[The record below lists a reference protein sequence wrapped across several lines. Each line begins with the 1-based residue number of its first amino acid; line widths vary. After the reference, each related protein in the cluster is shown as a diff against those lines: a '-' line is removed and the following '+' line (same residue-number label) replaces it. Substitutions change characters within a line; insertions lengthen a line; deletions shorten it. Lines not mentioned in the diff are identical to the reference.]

1 MDDFKGHTTPANL
14 EAIEMDNPRCQP
26 DEGQRDATR
35 DRRDMGTDMDRQ
47 DMARL
52 GRTQEVKRRFQYFS
66 MVGYMILLAATWESG
81 LISLVFSLGNGGT
94 GGAIWMTFGSSFGM
108 FVTCLSMAEMASISP
123 TAGGQV
129 ELTSL
134 GFRDSRLTLFFASTI
149 GFQIRFAPPSVQ
161 KPLSYAVGWLCTL
174 GWQTAMPAISYTTAL
189 QIVALINTCNPEY
202 QMHGWHAALLTIAV
216 EVFAILFN
224 IFAINKFQLIEGI
237 VVIIHV
243 FGFLAIIVIFWVMGP
258 RTPAN
263 VTFLTFHDSYG
274 WGSSGLATLV
284 SVVGPVASLIGA
296 DAAVHLAEELKDAA
310 KILPRA
316 MVTSA
321 LINYATAMI
330 MIITLVS
337 GIGSTNNLDDLLSDP
352 TGQPWVAL
360 VRRVTGSKAAT
371 VTLIVLVAFQFFFTA
386 VNEVTT
392 SSRQFWAF
400 ARDKGVPFH
409 PWLSKVSETDG
420 IPRNAVFVTLTT
432 TCLLAMII
440 IGSTTAFNIILSVC
454 NVALVMTYI
463 ICIGTFTAKRCRRE
477 KLPPAQFPLG
487 KLGIWI
493 NLASLCWLAFLAV
506 FLFFPAAPNP
516 TAASM
521 NWAIVIF
528 GGVVTFAFVWYFV
541 RGRHEYMG
549 PVEYIRKD
557 I

>member
-1 MDDFKGHTTPANL
+1 MADL
-14 EAIEMDNPRCQP
+14 EAIEMDDPRCQP

-35 DRRDMGTDMDRQ
+35 DRQDMGTYMDRQ

-52 GRTQEVKRRFQYFS
+52 GRIQEVKRRFQYFS
-66 MVGYMILLAATWESG
+66 MVGYMMLLAATWESG

-123 TAGGQV
+123 TAGGTSLHGLDIFV
-129 ELTSL
+129 LLTSNQYHWV
-134 GFRDSRLTLFFASTI
+134 SE
-149 GFQIRFAPPSVQ
+149 FAPPSVQ

-202 QMHGWHAALLTIAV
+202 QTHGWHAALLTIAV

-263 VTFLTFHDSYG
+263 VTFFTFQDSYG

-296 DAAVHLAEELKDAA
+296 DAAVHLAEELK
-310 KILPRA
+310 
-316 MVTSA
+316 
-321 LINYATAMI
+321 
-330 MIITLVS
+330 
-337 GIGSTNNLDDLLSDP
+337 
-352 TGQPWVAL
+352 
-360 VRRVTGSKAAT
+360 
-371 VTLIVLVAFQFFFTA
+371 VAFQFFFTA

-392 SSRQFWAF
+392 SSRQLWAF

-409 PWLSKVSETDG
+409 TWLSKVSGTDG

-454 NVALVMTYI
+454 NVALVITYI

-477 KLPPAQFPLG
+477 KLPPARFPLG

-493 NLASLCWLAFLAV
+493 NLASLCWLALLAV

-516 TAASM
+516 TAA
-521 NWAIVIF
+521 
-528 GGVVTFAFVWYFV
+528 
-541 RGRHEYMG
+541 
-549 PVEYIRKD
+549 
-557 I
+557 

>member
-1 MDDFKGHTTPANL
+1 MADM
-14 EAIEMDNPRCQP
+14 EAIEMDDPRCQP

-35 DRRDMGTDMDRQ
+35 DRQDMGTYMDRQ

-52 GRTQEVKRRFQYFS
+52 GRIQEVKRRFQYFS
-66 MVGYMILLAATWESG
+66 MVGYMMLLAATWESG

-123 TAGGQV
+123 TAGGTSLHGLDIFV
-129 ELTSL
+129 LLTSNQYHWV
-134 GFRDSRLTLFFASTI
+134 SE
-149 GFQIRFAPPSVQ
+149 FAPPSVQ

-202 QMHGWHAALLTIAV
+202 QTHGWHAALLTIAV

-263 VTFLTFHDSYG
+263 VTFFTFQDSYG

-371 VTLIVLVAFQFFFTA
+371 ITLTVLVAFQFFFTA

-392 SSRQFWAF
+392 SSRQLWAF

-409 PWLSKVSETDG
+409 TWLSKVSGTDG

-432 TCLLAMII
+432 TCLLAMIV

-454 NVALVMTYI
+454 NVALVITYI

-477 KLPPAQFPLG
+477 KLPPARFPLG

-493 NLASLCWLAFLAV
+493 NLASLCWLALLAV

-516 TAASM
+516 TAA
-521 NWAIVIF
+521 
-528 GGVVTFAFVWYFV
+528 
-541 RGRHEYMG
+541 
-549 PVEYIRKD
+549 
-557 I
+557 